1 MSEFS
6 PGGFKSLGTKR
17 PEKEKPTVGQP
28 EQIHAGAEEA
38 TSIFACPQDWCVK
51 VFQRLTSLEKHL
63 SLERCTR
70 SLEKRTLLDLA
81 KLGYKSRLE
90 EGGACIAI
98 PAAVTVPKET
108 ASDQCIREGW
118 ALNCSKKVYR
128 FNAQQKAYLDAKFAI
143 GQTTGKKL
151 DGDTVAREMRRA
163 LGPDGVRLFR
173 ASELLTPQQISAY
186 FSRRAAKIRQ
196 QPPNDADIRES
207 EEEEDNFARARETV
221 MAISLQHPIT
231 FDQYDICDMAKDG
244 SLERLKLSMLQSI
257 CQKLELEV
265 PSKPIRRK
273 KVYLD
278 LIEKVVAN
286 CTCHENND

>member
-6 PGGFKSLGTKR
+6 PGGFKSLGSKR
-17 PEKEKPTVGQP
+17 PEKDSQKEELP
-28 EQIHAGAEEA
+28 EQTRVAAEKA
-38 TSIFACPQDWCVK
+38 TSIFACPQDGCVK
-51 VFQRLTSLEKHL
+51 VFQRLSSLEKHL

-70 SLEKRTLLDLA
+70 SLEKRTLFDLA
-81 KLGYKSRLE
+81 ILGYKSRLE
-90 EGGACIAI
+90 EGVACISI

-118 ALNCSKKVYR
+118 ALKYTKKAYR
-128 FNAQQKAYLDAKFAI
+128 FNEQQKAYLDAKFAI

-173 ASELLTPQQISAY
+173 VSEFLTSQQISSY

-196 QPPNDADIRES
+196 QLPNDADIRAS
-207 EEEEDNFARARETV
+207 EEEDNFARTRETV
-221 MAISLQHPIT
+221 MAITLQHPIT
-231 FDQYDICDMAKDG
+231 FDQYDICAMAKDG

-265 PSKPIRRK
+265 PPKPIRRK
-273 KVYLD
+273 KIYLD
-278 LIEKVVAN
+278 LIEKVVTN
-286 CTCHENND
+286 CTCHEPDD

>member
-1 MSEFS
+1 MAYVRIFPWGIQIPRHKTSREGEANGRTARTDTRRCRRSNINLCLPSRWVCKGIPKAIFS
-6 PGGFKSLGTKR
+6 RKAPVIGTMHSVFREADFVRPCQTGLQIPLRGGWGIS
-17 PEKEKPTVGQP
+17 
-28 EQIHAGAEEA
+28 
-38 TSIFACPQDWCVK
+38 
-51 VFQRLTSLEKHL
+51 
-63 SLERCTR
+63 
-70 SLEKRTLLDLA
+70 
-81 KLGYKSRLE
+81 
-90 EGGACIAI
+90 I

-118 ALNCSKKVYR
+118 ALKCSKKVYR

-173 ASELLTPQQISAY
+173 ISEFLTPQQISAY

-196 QPPNDADIRES
+196 QPPNDADIRAR
-207 EEEEDNFARARETV
+207 EEEDNFARARETV
-221 MAISLQHPIT
+221 MAISLQHTIT

-273 KVYLD
+273 KS
-278 LIEKVVAN
+278 IW
-286 CTCHENND
+286 T

>member
-38 TSIFACPQDWCVK
+38 TSIFACPQDGCVK
-51 VFQRLTSLEKHL
+51 VFQRLSSLEKHL

-81 KLGYKSRLE
+81 KLGYKSRLG
-90 EGGACIAI
+90 EGGACISI

-118 ALNCSKKVYR
+118 ALKCSKKVYR

-173 ASELLTPQQISAY
+173 VSEFLTPQQISAY

-207 EEEEDNFARARETV
+207 EEEDNFARARETV

-231 FDQYDICDMAKDG
+231 FVQYDICDMAKDG

>member
-38 TSIFACPQDWCVK
+38 TPIFACPQDGCVK
-51 VFQRLTSLEKHL
+51 VFQRLSSLEKHL

-90 EGGACIAI
+90 EGGACISI

-118 ALNCSKKVYR
+118 VLKCSKKVYC

-143 GQTTGKKL
+143 GQTT
-151 DGDTVAREMRRA
+151 
-163 LGPDGVRLFR
+163 
-173 ASELLTPQQISAY
+173 
-186 FSRRAAKIRQ
+186 AK
-196 QPPNDADIRES
+196 S
-207 EEEEDNFARARETV
+207 
-221 MAISLQHPIT
+221 
-231 FDQYDICDMAKDG
+231 
-244 SLERLKLSMLQSI
+244 
-257 CQKLELEV
+257 
-265 PSKPIRRK
+265 
-273 KVYLD
+273 
-278 LIEKVVAN
+278 
-286 CTCHENND
+286 

>member
-38 TSIFACPQDWCVK
+38 TSIFACPQDGCVK
-51 VFQRLTSLEKHL
+51 VFQRLCSLEKHL

-90 EGGACIAI
+90 EGGACISI

-128 FNAQQKAYLDAKFAI
+128 FNPQQKAYLDAQFAI
-143 GQTTGKKL
+143 VQTTGNKL

-173 ASELLTPQQISAY
+173 VSEFLTPQQISAY

-196 QPPNDADIRES
+196 QPLNDTDIRES
-207 EEEEDNFARARETV
+207 EEDNFARARETV
-221 MAISLQHPIT
+221 MAISLQHTIT

-273 KVYLD
+273 KSLSG
-278 LIEKVVAN
+278 LN
-286 CTCHENND
+286 

>member
-17 PEKEKPTVGQP
+17 PEKEKPTEVQP
-28 EQIHAGAEEA
+28 EQIHACAEEA
-38 TSIFACPQDWCVK
+38 TSIFACPQDGCVK
-51 VFQRLTSLEKHL
+51 AFQRLSSLEKHL

-70 SLEKRTLLDLA
+70 SLEQRTLLDLA

-90 EGGACIAI
+90 EGGACISI

-108 ASDQCIREGW
+108 ATDRCIREGW
-118 ALNCSKKVYR
+118 ALKCSKKAYR

-173 ASELLTPQQISAY
+173 VSEFLTPQQISAY

-196 QPPNDADIRES
+196 QPPNDVDIRAS
-207 EEEEDNFARARETV
+207 EEEDNFARARETV
-221 MAISLQHPIT
+221 MAITLQHPIT
-231 FDQYDICDMAKDG
+231 FDQYDICDMAKNG

>member
-1 MSEFS
+1 M
-6 PGGFKSLGTKR
+6 
-17 PEKEKPTVGQP
+17 
-28 EQIHAGAEEA
+28 
-38 TSIFACPQDWCVK
+38 
-51 VFQRLTSLEKHL
+51 
-63 SLERCTR
+63 
-70 SLEKRTLLDLA
+70 LDLA

-90 EGGACIAI
+90 EGGACISI

-118 ALNCSKKVYR
+118 ALKCSKKVYR
-128 FNAQQKAYLDAKFAI
+128 FNAQQKAYLDTKFAI

-173 ASELLTPQQISAY
+173 VSEFLTPQQISAY

-207 EEEEDNFARARETV
+207 EEEDNFARARETV
-221 MAISLQHPIT
+221 MAISLQHTIT
-231 FDQYDICDMAKDG
+231 FDQYDICNMAKDG